1 MAWPWSGGLGGEHL
15 ALFMKCE
22 TEIAHLFMK
31 ELGHGQVGWDV
42 VSLGLQG
49 FLVPAL
55 SLLGL
60 ASLHV
65 HLTWTNQPIIS
76 LFLPEQ
82 INELYHLNCLNK
94 STNHI
99 SSFAWTNQPV
109 MLLLFAWTNQ
119 PIISLFYKNYLIL
132 RLNGQPYNIKQCD
145 VVYFFFSQIHCTW
158 QKLRR
163 TKNDG

>member
-31 ELGHGQVGWDV
+31 EFGHGQVGWDV

-65 HLTWTNQPIIS
+65 HLT
-76 LFLPEQ
+76 
-82 INELYHLNCLNK
+82 
-94 STNHI
+94 
-99 SSFAWTNQPV
+99 
-109 MLLLFAWTNQ
+109 
-119 PIISLFYKNYLIL
+119 
-132 RLNGQPYNIKQCD
+132 
-145 VVYFFFSQIHCTW
+145 
-158 QKLRR
+158 
-163 TKNDG
+163 

>member
-1 MAWPWSGGLGGEHL
+1 MAWPWSDGLGCEHL
-15 ALFMKCE
+15 ALLVSCE
-22 TEIAHLFMK
+22 TETKIAHLFMK

-65 HLTWTNQPIIS
+65 HLTWTNQPSIS
-76 LFLPEQ
+76 LYLSEQ
-82 INELYHLNCLNK
+82 INQSYPFICLNK

-99 SSFAWTNQPV
+99 TI
-109 MLLLFAWTNQ
+109 LFD
-119 PIISLFYKNYLIL
+119 FK
-132 RLNGQPYNIKQCD
+132 IKWSTIQHKTMQCG
-145 VVYFFFSQIHCTW
+145 VFFFSQIHCTW

>member
-1 MAWPWSGGLGGEHL
+1 MYIREFNMQTWVINLKVVVYTGENQVGWMAWPWSDGLGCEHL
-15 ALFMKCE
+15 AILVRCETE

-65 HLTWTNQPIIS
+65 HLT
-76 LFLPEQ
+76 
-82 INELYHLNCLNK
+82 
-94 STNHI
+94 
-99 SSFAWTNQPV
+99 
-109 MLLLFAWTNQ
+109 
-119 PIISLFYKNYLIL
+119 
-132 RLNGQPYNIKQCD
+132 
-145 VVYFFFSQIHCTW
+145 
-158 QKLRR
+158 
-163 TKNDG
+163 